1 MMILETRPS
10 HYAHVDLLPVPKV
23 ELKMKRLLALLMMIA
38 LLGTFAAAENTQ
50 PVRILGAS
58 SYCPPIDSY
67 AAAGHSVERRD
78 GSMKDI
84 ASAIA
89 SRDPNIDIFIFDSN
103 AGLDQIKKQHYY
115 YPLTDDS
122 DLIDKLGDLYPAF
135 QNALMDNGNL
145 VGWYVDAQPW
155 GWQVLSPDLLEEL
168 ALSEPTTFDELLDV
182 SKVLFDSGLLSR
194 DYVLMLEY
202 RYTQQDMLTF
212 YLRQFLIASERVDG
226 QINFLRPEFARIA
239 EKIRNTVP
247 ETSKENLFA
256 DYEVFTSSAASV
268 TPSTRIELI
277 PSVLDDVPS
286 GLYYLT
292 VVAVINP
299 YSNNIDGAIDLMHYL
314 ATYESETSYLW
325 DASLNQPIIRSDYDE
340 KVAQYQDEIARLEA
354 KENRTTQDEDNLDRA
369 RSSLAYITEHPY
381 SVSPEDIAYY
391 QNLVQY
397 AYIPGDSPVTF
408 DDALKTLM
416 QRYLNGAF
424 DAEGFARACQEH
436 VNTVYLEMG
445 LAPMYVPN

>member
-1 MMILETRPS
+1 MKKVFALFLFF
-10 HYAHVDLLPVPKV
+10 LL
-23 ELKMKRLLALLMMIA
+23 LLSVSS
-38 LLGTFAAAENTQ
+38 AENVSS
-50 PVRILGAS
+50 VRILCTDYNYSAFQ
-58 SYCPPIDSY
+58 DY
-67 AAAGHSVERRD
+67 AAAGHDVNFRN
-78 GSMKDI
+78 GSINDI
-84 ASAIA
+84 ATALA
-89 SRDPNIDIFIFDSN
+89 SRNPDIDVFVFPTRS
-103 AGLDQIKKQHYY
+103 GLDQIKKQHYY
-115 YPLTDDS
+115 YPLTDAS
-122 DLIDKLGDLYPAF
+122 DLMDKLGDLYPAF

-168 ALSEPTTFDELLDV
+168 ALSAPTTFDELLDV

-268 TPSTRIELI
+268 TPSTYIELI
-277 PSVLDDVPS
+277 PSVLDDAPS

-314 ATYESETSYLW
+314 ATYESATSYLW
-325 DASLNQPIIRSDYDE
+325 DASLNQPVIRSDYDE
-340 KVAQYQDEIARLEA
+340 LVARYQGEIARLEA
-354 KENRTTQDEDNLDRA
+354 KENRTTQDESDLDYA
-369 RSSLAYITEHPY
+369 RSGLDYITEHPY

-445 LAPMYVPN
+445 LTPMYVPN

>member
-1 MMILETRPS
+1 MKKVFALFLFF
-10 HYAHVDLLPVPKV
+10 LL
-23 ELKMKRLLALLMMIA
+23 LLSVSS
-38 LLGTFAAAENTQ
+38 AENVSS
-50 PVRILGAS
+50 VRILCTDYNYSAFQ
-58 SYCPPIDSY
+58 DY
-67 AAAGHSVERRD
+67 AAAGHDVNFRN
-78 GSMKDI
+78 GSINDI
-84 ASAIA
+84 ATALA
-89 SRDPNIDIFIFDSN
+89 SRDPDIDVFVFPTRS
-103 AGLDQIKKQHYY
+103 GLDQIKKQHYY
-115 YPLTDDS
+115 YPLTDAS
-122 DLIDKLGDLYPAF
+122 DLMDKLGDLYPAF

-168 ALSEPTTFDELLDV
+168 ALSAPTTFDELLDV
-182 SKVLFDSGLLSR
+182 SKVLIDSGLLSR

-268 TPSTRIELI
+268 TPSTYIELI
-277 PSVLDDVPS
+277 PSVLDDAPS

-314 ATYESETSYLW
+314 ATYESATSYLW
-325 DASLNQPIIRSDYDE
+325 DASLNQPVIRSDYDE
-340 KVAQYQDEIARLEA
+340 LVARYQGEIARLEA
-354 KENRTTQDEDNLDRA
+354 KENRTTQDESDLDYA
-369 RSSLAYITEHPY
+369 RSGLDYITEHPY

-445 LAPMYVPN
+445 LTPMYVPN

>member
-1 MMILETRPS
+1 
-10 HYAHVDLLPVPKV
+10 
-23 ELKMKRLLALLMMIA
+23 MKRLLALLMMIA
-38 LLGTFAAAENTQ
+38 LLGAFAAAENTQ

-381 SVSPEDIAYY
+381 SVSPEDIAHY

-445 LAPMYVPN
+445 LTPMYVPN

>member
-1 MMILETRPS
+1 MKKVFALFLFF
-10 HYAHVDLLPVPKV
+10 LL
-23 ELKMKRLLALLMMIA
+23 LLSVSS
-38 LLGTFAAAENTQ
+38 AENVSS
-50 PVRILGAS
+50 VRILCTDYNYSAFQ
-58 SYCPPIDSY
+58 DY
-67 AAAGHSVERRD
+67 AAAGHDVNFRN
-78 GSMKDI
+78 GSINDI
-84 ASAIA
+84 ATALA
-89 SRDPNIDIFIFDSN
+89 SRDPDIDVFVFQTRS
-103 AGLDQIKKQHYY
+103 GLDQIKQQHYY

-325 DASLNQPIIRSDYDE
+325 DASLNQPVIRSDYDE
-340 KVAQYQDEIARLEA
+340 LVTQFQDEIARLEA
-354 KENRTTQDEDNLDRA
+354 KEKLTAQDKSDLDYA
-369 RSSLAYITEHPY
+369 RSSLSYLIEHPY
-381 SVSPEDIAYY
+381 SVSPEDIAHY
-391 QNLVQY
+391 QEFVQY

-445 LAPMYVPN
+445 LTPMYVPN

>member
-1 MMILETRPS
+1 MKKVFALFLFF
-10 HYAHVDLLPVPKV
+10 LL
-23 ELKMKRLLALLMMIA
+23 LLSVSS
-38 LLGTFAAAENTQ
+38 AENVSS
-50 PVRILGAS
+50 VRILCTDYNYSAFQ
-58 SYCPPIDSY
+58 DY
-67 AAAGHSVERRD
+67 AAAGHDVNFRN
-78 GSMKDI
+78 GSINDI
-84 ASAIA
+84 ATALA
-89 SRDPNIDIFIFDSN
+89 SRDPDIDVFVFQPRS
-103 AGLDQIKKQHYY
+103 GLDQIKKQHYY
-115 YPLTDDS
+115 YPLTDAS
-122 DLIDKLGDLYPAF
+122 DLMDNLGDLYPAF

-155 GWQVLSPDLLEEL
+155 GWQVLSPALLEEL
-168 ALSEPTTFDELLDV
+168 ALSAPTTFDELLDV

-268 TPSTRIELI
+268 TPSTYIELI
-277 PSVLDDVPS
+277 PSVLDDAPS

-314 ATYESETSYLW
+314 ATYESATSYLW
-325 DASLNQPIIRSDYDE
+325 DASLNQPVIRSDYDE
-340 KVAQYQDEIARLEA
+340 LVARYQGEIARLEA
-354 KENRTTQDEDNLDRA
+354 KENRTTQDESDLDYA
-369 RSSLAYITEHPY
+369 RSGLDYITEHPY

-408 DDALKTLM
+408 DDDLKTLM
-416 QRYLNGAF
+416 QRYLTGAF

-445 LAPMYVPN
+445 LTPMYVPN

>member
-1 MMILETRPS
+1 
-10 HYAHVDLLPVPKV
+10 
-23 ELKMKRLLALLMMIA
+23 MKRLLALLMMIA
-38 LLGTFAAAENTQ
+38 LLGAFAAAENTQ

-78 GSMKDI
+78 GTMKDI

-122 DLIDKLGDLYPAF
+122 ALMDKLNDLYPAF
-135 QNALMDNGNL
+135 RNALMDNGNL
-145 VGWYVDAQPW
+145 VGWYADAQPL
-155 GWQVLSPDLLEEL
+155 GWRVLSPHVLDD
-168 ALSEPTTFDELLDV
+168 AGVSAPHTFEELLDV
-182 SKVLFDSGLLSR
+182 CNALIDDGILGR
-194 DYVLMLEY
+194 DYLLISEY
-202 RYTQQDMLTF
+202 PYTPSGMLTF
-212 YLRQFLIASERVDG
+212 FMEQFIIASERVDG
-226 QINFLRPEFARIA
+226 QVNFLRPEFSRMAA
-239 EKIRNTVP
+239 KIKEIVP
-247 ETSKENLFA
+247 ENIKENRLA
-256 DYEVFTSSAASV
+256 DYELFTTTMVSF
-268 TPSTRIELI
+268 TPATDMELI
-277 PSVLDDVPS
+277 PSVLDDAPS
-286 GLYYLT
+286 SLYYI
-292 VVAVINP
+292 ADIAIINP
-299 YSNNIDGAIDLMHYL
+299 YSNNIDGAINFMHYL
-314 ATYESETSYLW
+314 ATLEFDIAYLW
-325 DASLNQPIIRSDYDE
+325 DSSLSKPIVRPDYDE

-354 KENRTTQDEDNLDRA
+354 KENRTTQDEDDLDRA
-369 RSSLAYITEHPY
+369 RRNLAYITEHPY

-424 DAEGFARACQEH
+424 DAEGFAHACQEH

-445 LAPMYVPN
+445 LTPMYVPN

>member
-1 MMILETRPS
+1 
-10 HYAHVDLLPVPKV
+10 
-23 ELKMKRLLALLMMIA
+23 MKRLLALLMMIA
-38 LLGTFAAAENTQ
+38 LLGAFAAAENTQ

-78 GSMKDI
+78 GTMKDI

-122 DLIDKLGDLYPAF
+122 ALMDKLNDLYPAF
-135 QNALMDNGNL
+135 RNALMDNGNL
-145 VGWYVDAQPW
+145 VGWYADAQPL
-155 GWQVLSPDLLEEL
+155 GWRVLSPHVLDD
-168 ALSEPTTFDELLDV
+168 AGVSAPHTFEELLDV
-182 SKVLFDSGLLSR
+182 CNALIDDGILGR
-194 DYVLMLEY
+194 DYLLISEY
-202 RYTQQDMLTF
+202 PYTPSGMLTF
-212 YLRQFLIASERVDG
+212 FMEQFIIASERVDG
-226 QINFLRPEFARIA
+226 QVNFLRPEFSRMAA
-239 EKIRNTVP
+239 KIKEIVP
-247 ETSKENLFA
+247 ENIKENRLA
-256 DYEVFTSSAASV
+256 DYELFTTTMVSF
-268 TPSTRIELI
+268 TPATDMELI
-277 PSVLDDVPS
+277 PSVLDDAPS
-286 GLYYLT
+286 SLYYI
-292 VVAVINP
+292 ADIAIINP
-299 YSNNIDGAIDLMHYL
+299 YSNNIDGAINFMHYL
-314 ATYESETSYLW
+314 ATLEFDIAYLW
-325 DASLNQPIIRSDYDE
+325 DSSLSKPIVRPDYDE

-354 KENRTTQDEDNLDRA
+354 KENRTTQDEDDLDRA
-369 RSSLAYITEHPY
+369 RRNLAYITENPY
-381 SVSPEDIAYY
+381 SVSPEDIAHY
-391 QNLVQY
+391 QELVQY

-445 LAPMYVPN
+445 LTPMYVPN

>member
-1 MMILETRPS
+1 
-10 HYAHVDLLPVPKV
+10 
-23 ELKMKRLLALLMMIA
+23 MKRLLALLMMIA

-299 YSNNIDGAIDLMHYL
+299 YSNNIDGAIDLMHHL
-314 ATYESETSYLW
+314 ATYESENAALW
-325 DASLNQPIIRSDYDE
+325 DSSLSKPIIRSDYDE

-354 KENRTTQDEDNLDRA
+354 KENRTTQDEDDLDRA

-424 DAEGFARACQEH
+424 DAEGFARACQVH

-445 LAPMYVPN
+445 LTPMYVPN

>member
-1 MMILETRPS
+1 
-10 HYAHVDLLPVPKV
+10 
-23 ELKMKRLLALLMMIA
+23 MKRLLALLMMIA
-38 LLGTFAAAENTQ
+38 LLGASAAAENTQ

-78 GSMKDI
+78 GLMKDI

-115 YPLTDDS
+115 YPLTDAS
-122 DLIDKLGDLYPAF
+122 DLMDKLGDLYPAF

-168 ALSEPTTFDELLDV
+168 ALSAPTTFDELLDV

-268 TPSTRIELI
+268 TPSTYIELI
-277 PSVLDDVPS
+277 PSVLDDAPS

-299 YSNNIDGAIDLMHYL
+299 YSNNIDGAIDLMRYL
-314 ATYESETSYLW
+314 AAWKSDIAYLW
-325 DASLNQPIIRSDYDE
+325 DSSLSKPIIRPDYDE
-340 KVAQYQDEIARLEA
+340 KVAQYQAEIARLEA
-354 KENRTTQDEDNLDRA
+354 KENRTAQDEDDLDRA

-381 SVSPEDIAYY
+381 SVSPEDIAHY
-391 QNLVQY
+391 QELVQY
-397 AYIPGDSPVTF
+397 AYIPGDSPVTL

-445 LAPMYVPN
+445 LTPMYVPN

>member
-1 MMILETRPS
+1 
-10 HYAHVDLLPVPKV
+10 
-23 ELKMKRLLALLMMIA
+23 MKRLLALLMMIA
-38 LLGTFAAAENTQ
+38 LLGAFAAAENTQ

-78 GSMKDI
+78 GTMKDI

-122 DLIDKLGDLYPAF
+122 ALMDKLNDLYPAF
-135 QNALMDNGNL
+135 RNALMDNGNL
-145 VGWYVDAQPW
+145 VGWYADAQPL
-155 GWQVLSPDLLEEL
+155 GWRVLSPHVLDD
-168 ALSEPTTFDELLDV
+168 AGVSAPHTFEELLDV
-182 SKVLFDSGLLSR
+182 CNALIDDGILGR
-194 DYVLMLEY
+194 DYLLISEY
-202 RYTQQDMLTF
+202 RYTPSGMLTF
-212 YLRQFLIASERVDG
+212 FMEQFIIASERVDG
-226 QINFLRPEFARIA
+226 QVNFLRPEFSRMAA
-239 EKIRNTVP
+239 KIKEIVP
-247 ETSKENLFA
+247 ENIKENRLA
-256 DYEVFTSSAASV
+256 DYELFTTTMVSF
-268 TPSTRIELI
+268 TPATDMELI
-277 PSVLDDVPS
+277 PSVLDDAPS
-286 GLYYLT
+286 SLYYI
-292 VVAVINP
+292 ADIAIINP
-299 YSNNIDGAIDLMHYL
+299 YSNNIDGAIDLMRYL
-314 ATYESETSYLW
+314 AAWKSDIAYLW
-325 DASLNQPIIRSDYDE
+325 DSSLSKPIIRPDYDE
-340 KVAQYQDEIARLEA
+340 KVAQYQAEIARLEA
-354 KENRTTQDEDNLDRA
+354 KENRTTQDEDDLDRA
-369 RSSLAYITEHPY
+369 RSNLAYIAEHPY

-445 LAPMYVPN
+445 LTPMYVPN

>member
-1 MMILETRPS
+1 
-10 HYAHVDLLPVPKV
+10 
-23 ELKMKRLLALLMMIA
+23 MKRFLALLMMIA
-38 LLGTFAAAENTQ
+38 LLGAFAAAENSYT
-50 PVRILGAS
+50 VRLLGDIGNYDVYGAYKAQGNHLNFRYS
-58 SYCPPIDSY
+58 TFN
-67 AAAGHSVERRD
+67 
-78 GSMKDI
+78 DI
-84 ASAIA
+84 ATALA
-89 SRDPNIDIFIFDSN
+89 SRDPDIDVFVFQTRS
-103 AGLDQIKKQHYY
+103 GLDQIKKQHYY
-115 YPLTDDS
+115 YPLTDAS
-122 DLIDKLGDLYPAF
+122 DLMDKLGDLYPAF

-168 ALSEPTTFDELLDV
+168 ALSAPTTFDELLDV

-268 TPSTRIELI
+268 TPSTYIELI
-277 PSVLDDVPS
+277 PSVLDDAPS

-314 ATYESETSYLW
+314 ATYESATSYLW
-325 DASLNQPIIRSDYDE
+325 DASLNQPVIRSDYDE
-340 KVAQYQDEIARLEA
+340 LVARYQGEIARLEA
-354 KENRTTQDEDNLDRA
+354 KENRTTQDESDLDYA
-369 RSSLAYITEHPY
+369 RSGLDYITEHPY
-381 SVSPEDIAYY
+381 SVSRRTLPTIKTSSSM
-391 QNLVQY
+391 
-397 AYIPGDSPVTF
+397 PTSPATPPSPSTMPSRRSCS
-408 DDALKTLM
+408 AT
-416 QRYLNGAF
+416 
-424 DAEGFARACQEH
+424 
-436 VNTVYLEMG
+436 
-445 LAPMYVPN
+445 

>member
-1 MMILETRPS
+1 
-10 HYAHVDLLPVPKV
+10 
-23 ELKMKRLLALLMMIA
+23 MKRLLALLMMIA
-38 LLGTFAAAENTQ
+38 LLGAFAAAENTQ

-78 GSMKDI
+78 GTMKDI

-122 DLIDKLGDLYPAF
+122 ALMDKLNDLYPAF
-135 QNALMDNGNL
+135 RNALMDNGNL
-145 VGWYVDAQPW
+145 VGWYADAQPL
-155 GWQVLSPDLLEEL
+155 GWRVLSPHVLDD
-168 ALSEPTTFDELLDV
+168 AGVSAPHTFEELLDV
-182 SKVLFDSGLLSR
+182 CNALIDDGILGR
-194 DYVLMLEY
+194 DYLLISEY
-202 RYTQQDMLTF
+202 PYTPSGMLTF
-212 YLRQFLIASERVDG
+212 FMEQFIIASERVDG
-226 QINFLRPEFARIA
+226 QVNFLRPEFSRMAA
-239 EKIRNTVP
+239 KIKEIVP
-247 ETSKENLFA
+247 ENIKENRLA
-256 DYEVFTSSAASV
+256 DYELFTTTMVSF
-268 TPSTRIELI
+268 TPATDMELI
-277 PSVLDDVPS
+277 PSVLDDAPS
-286 GLYYLT
+286 SLYYI
-292 VVAVINP
+292 ADIAIINP
-299 YSNNIDGAIDLMHYL
+299 YSNNIDGAINFMHYL
-314 ATYESETSYLW
+314 ATLEFDIAYLW
-325 DASLNQPIIRSDYDE
+325 DSSLSKPIVRPDYDE

-354 KENRTTQDEDNLDRA
+354 KENRTTQDEDDLDRA
-369 RSSLAYITEHPY
+369 RRNLAYITEHPY

-445 LAPMYVPN
+445 LTPMYVPN

>member
-1 MMILETRPS
+1 
-10 HYAHVDLLPVPKV
+10 
-23 ELKMKRLLALLMMIA
+23 MKRLLALLMMIA
-38 LLGTFAAAENTQ
+38 LLGAFAAAENTQ

-78 GSMKDI
+78 GTMKDI

-122 DLIDKLGDLYPAF
+122 ALMDKLNDLYPAF
-135 QNALMDNGNL
+135 RNALMDNGNL
-145 VGWYVDAQPW
+145 VGWYADAQPL
-155 GWQVLSPDLLEEL
+155 GWRVLSPHVLDD
-168 ALSEPTTFDELLDV
+168 AGVSAPHTFEELLDV
-182 SKVLFDSGLLSR
+182 CNALIDDGILGR
-194 DYVLMLEY
+194 DYLLISEY
-202 RYTQQDMLTF
+202 PYTPSGMLTF
-212 YLRQFLIASERVDG
+212 FMEQFIIASGRVDG
-226 QINFLRPEFARIA
+226 QVNFLRPEFSRMAA
-239 EKIRNTVP
+239 KIKEIVP
-247 ETSKENLFA
+247 ENIKENRLA
-256 DYEVFTSSAASV
+256 DYELFTTTMVSF
-268 TPSTRIELI
+268 TPATDMELI
-277 PSVLDDVPS
+277 PSVLDDAPS
-286 GLYYLT
+286 SLYYI
-292 VVAVINP
+292 ADIAIINP
-299 YSNNIDGAIDLMHYL
+299 YSNNIDGAINFMHYL
-314 ATYESETSYLW
+314 ATLEFDIAYLW
-325 DASLNQPIIRSDYDE
+325 DSSLSKPIVRPDYDE

-354 KENRTTQDEDNLDRA
+354 KENRTTQDEDDLDRA
-369 RSSLAYITEHPY
+369 RRNLAYITEHPY

-445 LAPMYVPN
+445 LTPMYVPN

>member
-1 MMILETRPS
+1 
-10 HYAHVDLLPVPKV
+10 
-23 ELKMKRLLALLMMIA
+23 MKRLLALLMMIA

-268 TPSTRIELI
+268 TPSTRIKLI

-299 YSNNIDGAIDLMHYL
+299 YSNNIDGAIDLMHHL
-314 ATYESETSYLW
+314 ATYESENAALW
-325 DASLNQPIIRSDYDE
+325 DSSLSKPIIRSDYDE

-354 KENRTTQDEDNLDRA
+354 KENRTAQDEDNLDRA

-445 LAPMYVPN
+445 LTPMYVPN

>member
-1 MMILETRPS
+1 MKKVFALFLFF
-10 HYAHVDLLPVPKV
+10 LL
-23 ELKMKRLLALLMMIA
+23 LLSVSS
-38 LLGTFAAAENTQ
+38 AENVSS
-50 PVRILGAS
+50 VRILCTDYNYSAFQ
-58 SYCPPIDSY
+58 DY
-67 AAAGHSVERRD
+67 AAAGHDVNFRN
-78 GSMKDI
+78 GSINDI
-84 ASAIA
+84 ATALA
-89 SRDPNIDIFIFDSN
+89 SRDPDIDVFVFQTRS
-103 AGLDQIKKQHYY
+103 GLDQIKKQYY
-115 YPLTDDS
+115 SYPLTDDS
-122 DLIDKLGDLYPAF
+122 DLIDNLGDLSPAF

-212 YLRQFLIASERVDG
+212 YLRQFLIASERVNG

-325 DASLNQPIIRSDYDE
+325 DASLNQPVIRSDYDE
-340 KVAQYQDEIARLEA
+340 LVTQFQDEIARLEA
-354 KENRTTQDEDNLDRA
+354 KEKLTAQDKSDLDYA

-445 LAPMYVPN
+445 LTPMYVPN

>member
-1 MMILETRPS
+1 MKKVFALFLFF
-10 HYAHVDLLPVPKV
+10 LL
-23 ELKMKRLLALLMMIA
+23 LLSVSS
-38 LLGTFAAAENTQ
+38 AENVSS
-50 PVRILGAS
+50 VRILCTDYNYSAFQ
-58 SYCPPIDSY
+58 DY
-67 AAAGHSVERRD
+67 AAAGHDVNFRN
-78 GSMKDI
+78 GSINDI
-84 ASAIA
+84 ATALA
-89 SRDPNIDIFIFDSN
+89 SRDPDIDVFVFPTRS
-103 AGLDQIKKQHYY
+103 GLDQIKKQHYY
-115 YPLTDDS
+115 YPLTDAS
-122 DLIDKLGDLYPAF
+122 DLMDKLGDLYPAF

-168 ALSEPTTFDELLDV
+168 ALSAPTTFDELLDV

-268 TPSTRIELI
+268 TPSTYIELI
-277 PSVLDDVPS
+277 PSVLDDAPS

-314 ATYESETSYLW
+314 ATYESATSYLW
-325 DASLNQPIIRSDYDE
+325 DASLNQPVIRSDYDE
-340 KVAQYQDEIARLEA
+340 LVARYQGEIARLEA
-354 KENRTTQDEDNLDRA
+354 KENRTTQDESDLDYA
-369 RSSLAYITEHPY
+369 RSGLDYITEHPY

-445 LAPMYVPN
+445 LTPMYVPN

>member
-1 MMILETRPS
+1 M
-10 HYAHVDLLPVPKV
+10 AHVPSRYTIREVLIVKRFICVCLFFLLI
-23 ELKMKRLLALLMMIA
+23 LTAA
-38 LLGTFAAAENTQ
+38 FADDT
-50 PVRILGAS
+50 PTLRIWGAYYDES
-58 SYCPPIDSY
+58 IQSY
-67 AAAGHSVERRD
+67 ASAGHNIDFRYSSFV
-78 GSMKDI
+78 DI
-84 ASAIA
+84 AAAIA
-89 SRDPNIDIFIFDSN
+89 SKNPDVDVFIFETYS
-103 AGLDQIKKQHYY
+103 GLDQIKKLNYY
-115 YPLTDDS
+115 LPLPEDS
-122 DLIDKLGDLYPAF
+122 TFQEHLNNLYPAF
-135 QNALMDNGNL
+135 QLPLLDDNHII
-145 VGWYVDAQPW
+145 GWYVDAQPW

-168 ALSEPTTFDELLDV
+168 ALSAPTTFDELLDV

-268 TPSTRIELI
+268 TPSTYIELI
-277 PSVLDDVPS
+277 PSVLDDAPS

-314 ATYESETSYLW
+314 ATYESATSYLW
-325 DASLNQPIIRSDYDE
+325 DASLNQPVIRSDYDE
-340 KVAQYQDEIARLEA
+340 LVARYQGEIARLEA
-354 KENRTTQDEDNLDRA
+354 KENRTTQDESDLDYA
-369 RSSLAYITEHPY
+369 RSGLDYITEHPY
-381 SVSPEDIAYY
+381 SVSPEDIAHY

>member
-1 MMILETRPS
+1 
-10 HYAHVDLLPVPKV
+10 
-23 ELKMKRLLALLMMIA
+23 MKRLLALLMMIA

-115 YPLTDDS
+115 YPLTDAS
-122 DLIDKLGDLYPAF
+122 DLMDKLGDLYPAF

-168 ALSEPTTFDELLDV
+168 ALSAPTTFDELLDV

-268 TPSTRIELI
+268 TPSTYIELI
-277 PSVLDDVPS
+277 PSVLDDAPS

-314 ATYESETSYLW
+314 ATYESATSYLW
-325 DASLNQPIIRSDYDE
+325 DASLNQPVIRSDYDE
-340 KVAQYQDEIARLEA
+340 LVARYQGEIARLEA
-354 KENRTTQDEDNLDRA
+354 KENRTTQDEDDLDRA
-369 RSSLAYITEHPY
+369 RSNLAYITEHPY
-381 SVSPEDIAYY
+381 SVSPEDIAHY
-391 QNLVQY
+391 QELVQY
-397 AYIPGDSPVTF
+397 AYVPGDSPVTF

-445 LAPMYVPN
+445 LTPMYVPN

>member
-1 MMILETRPS
+1 
-10 HYAHVDLLPVPKV
+10 
-23 ELKMKRLLALLMMIA
+23 
-38 LLGTFAAAENTQ
+38 
-50 PVRILGAS
+50 
-58 SYCPPIDSY
+58 
-67 AAAGHSVERRD
+67 
-78 GSMKDI
+78 MKDI

-299 YSNNIDGAIDLMHYL
+299 YSNNIDGAIDLMHHL
-314 ATYESETSYLW
+314 ATYESENAALW
-325 DASLNQPIIRSDYDE
+325 DSSLSKPIIRSDYDE

-354 KENRTTQDEDNLDRA
+354 KENRTAQDEDNLDRA
-369 RSSLAYITEHPY
+369 RSSLAYIIEHPY

-445 LAPMYVPN
+445 LTPMYVPN

>member
-1 MMILETRPS
+1 
-10 HYAHVDLLPVPKV
+10 
-23 ELKMKRLLALLMMIA
+23 MKRFLALLMMIA
-38 LLGTFAAAENTQ
+38 LLGAFAAAENTQ

-78 GSMKDI
+78 GTMKDI

-122 DLIDKLGDLYPAF
+122 ALMDKLNDLYPAF
-135 QNALMDNGNL
+135 RNALMDNGNL
-145 VGWYVDAQPW
+145 VGWYADAQPL
-155 GWQVLSPDLLEEL
+155 GWRVLSPHVLDD
-168 ALSEPTTFDELLDV
+168 AGVSAPHTFEELLDV
-182 SKVLFDSGLLSR
+182 CNALIDDGILGR
-194 DYVLMLEY
+194 DYLLISEY
-202 RYTQQDMLTF
+202 PYTPSGMLTF
-212 YLRQFLIASERVDG
+212 FMEQFIIASERVDG
-226 QINFLRPEFARIA
+226 QVNFLRPEFSRMAA
-239 EKIRNTVP
+239 KIKEIVP
-247 ETSKENLFA
+247 ENIKENRLA
-256 DYEVFTSSAASV
+256 DYELFTTTMVSF
-268 TPSTRIELI
+268 TPATDMELI
-277 PSVLDDVPS
+277 PSVLDDAPS
-286 GLYYLT
+286 SLYYI
-292 VVAVINP
+292 ADIAIINP
-299 YSNNIDGAIDLMHYL
+299 YSNNIDGAINFMHYL
-314 ATYESETSYLW
+314 ATLEFDIAYLW
-325 DASLNQPIIRSDYDE
+325 DSSLSKPIVRPDYDE

-354 KENRTTQDEDNLDRA
+354 KENRTTQDEDDLDRA
-369 RSSLAYITEHPY
+369 RRNLAYITEHPY

-445 LAPMYVPN
+445 LTPMYVPN

>member
-1 MMILETRPS
+1 
-10 HYAHVDLLPVPKV
+10 
-23 ELKMKRLLALLMMIA
+23 MKRLLALLMMIA
-38 LLGTFAAAENTQ
+38 LLGAFAAAENTQ

-122 DLIDKLGDLYPAF
+122 DLMDKLGDLYPAF

-168 ALSEPTTFDELLDV
+168 ALSAPTTFDELLDV

-268 TPSTRIELI
+268 TPSTYIELI
-277 PSVLDDVPS
+277 PSVLDDAPS

-314 ATYESETSYLW
+314 ATYESATSYLW
-325 DASLNQPIIRSDYDE
+325 DASLNQPVIRSDYDE
-340 KVAQYQDEIARLEA
+340 LVARYQGEIARLEA
-354 KENRTTQDEDNLDRA
+354 KENRTAQDEDNLDRA

-397 AYIPGDSPVTF
+397 AYIPGDSPVTL

-445 LAPMYVPN
+445 LTPMYVPN